1 MKDAYLKLAENVI
14 ATKTYEYEGNPVSF
28 SNNGAIMVSAT
39 QMAKPFGKLVGDW
52 LRLKSTEEFVNAL
65 SSDMQI
71 PISQLVVV
79 NKGNSSAFE
88 QGTWLHEDVALEFAR
103 WLSPKFAIWC
113 NRRIKE
119 LLTIGTTSIA
129 QLSRKELALM
139 VVQAEEEKERLM
151 IENKA
156 QADKIAEDA
165 PKVEFHDNV
174 VASSDTC
181 LIRELAKIL
190 TQRGFKI
197 GQNRLYEILR
207 NEGYLAKS
215 GADYNQ
221 PTQQYVERG
230 LFEVDRKPWTDPKGQ
245 QHIGKTSKV
254 TPKGIKYFV
263 CKFLGKAAVL

>member
-1 MKDAYLKLAENVI
+1 METNLVYANGAVALTNSILVAKKFGKEHKHVLDAIRELVKGCAENS
-14 ATKTYEYEGNPVSF
+14 ADPMFEETTYIHPQNGQTYPMFIMNRDGFTLLAMGF
-28 SNNGAIMVSAT
+28 SGDKALRFKLDY
-39 QMAKPFGKLVGDW
+39 MAAFNKMEKA
-52 LRLKSTEEFVNAL
+52 LKEPRE
-65 SSDMQI
+65 
-71 PISQLVVV
+71 
-79 NKGNSSAFE
+79 
-88 QGTWLHEDVALEFAR
+88 
-103 WLSPKFAIWC
+103 
-113 NRRIKE
+113 
-119 LLTIGTTSIA
+119 
-129 QLSRKELALM
+129 LSRKELALM

-165 PKVEFHDNV
+165 PKVEFHDKII
-174 VASSDTC
+174 ASSDTC
-181 LIRELAKIL
+181 LVRELAKIL

-230 LFEVDRKPWTDPKGQ
+230 LFEVDRKPWTDPKGH

-263 CKFLGKAAVL
+263 RKFLGKAAVL

>member
-1 MKDAYLKLAENVI
+1 METALVYA
-14 ATKTYEYEGNPVSF
+14 
-28 SNNGAIMVSAT
+28 NGA
-39 QMAKPFGKLVGDW
+39 
-52 LRLKSTEEFVNAL
+52 
-65 SSDMQI
+65 
-71 PISQLVVV
+71 
-79 NKGNSSAFE
+79 
-88 QGTWLHEDVALEFAR
+88 VALTSSILVAK
-103 WLSPKFAIWC
+103 KFEKDHQHILRDIRNLMEGVSKIGDTPMFEETTYIHPQNGQEYPMFIM
-113 NRRIKE
+113 NRDGFTLLAMGFTGDKALRFKLDYMAAFNKMEKALKE
-119 LLTIGTTSIA
+119 PRE
-129 QLSRKELALM
+129 LSRKELALM

-181 LIRELAKIL
+181 LVRELAKVL

-197 GQNRLYEILR
+197 GQNRLYELLR
-207 NEGYLAKS
+207 NEGYLVKS

-230 LFEVDRKPWTDPKGQ
+230 LFEVDRKPWTDPKGH

-263 CKFLGKAAVL
+263 RKFLGKAAVL